1 MSELLR
7 RRWFSPGDVLHDR
20 VTLVAVGVIV
30 GLLILSGAVTLV
42 LGQAGLISEKLYR
55 EIMLRW
61 RSWLFITLIL
71 FIPIVLGPAWV
82 MTGTCLLS
90 LLCYQEFARA
100 TGLFREKTISLFVV
114 LGDGKRLSD
123 TVDAQ
128 IKRRIRDDC
137 SLRHVP
143 DEIVQIAEVPRTRS
157 GKVLELPVKRILM
170 GVQADQ
176 VVSRDSLVNAAALDV
191 FVTLAGDPA
200 FTASLPRAPTASG
213 GSP

>member
-1 MSELLR
+1 MIRGRSDSTINRGGVRMGTSEIYRAVLKEPDVVDALVVDLPR
-7 RRWFSPGDVLHDR
+7 PG
-20 VTLVAVGVIV
+20 TEG
-30 GLLILSGAVTLV
+30 
-42 LGQAGLISEKLYR
+42 
-55 EIMLRW
+55 W
-61 RSWLFITLIL
+61 
-71 FIPIVLGPAWV
+71 
-82 MTGTCLLS
+82 
-90 LLCYQEFARA
+90 
-100 TGLFREKTISLFVV
+100 ISLFVV